1 MCWFLPRTAEWVQ
14 NIKNTKG
21 KLYTKVTTQ
30 SKETKEKSLNKKAS
44 YLQNALLYL
53 LHYAVGDRLVLLRG
67 HGEVIDERFGI
78 EGEILEGRLKV
89 S

>member
-1 MCWFLPRTAEWVQ
+1 MCWFLPRTAEWIQ
-14 NIKNTKG
+14 NIRIQRAN
-21 KLYTKVTTQ
+21 YTQKVTTQ